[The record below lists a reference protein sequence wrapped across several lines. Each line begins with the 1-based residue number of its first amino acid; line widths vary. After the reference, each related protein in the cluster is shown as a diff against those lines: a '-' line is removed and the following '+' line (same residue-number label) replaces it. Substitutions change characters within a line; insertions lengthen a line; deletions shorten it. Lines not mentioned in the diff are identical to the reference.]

1 MPSRIGTVAPDF
13 ELPGTDGKTHRLS
26 DHRGL
31 RAVVLAW
38 FPKASTPG

>member
-1 MPSRIGTVAPDF
+1 MLPNVGAPAPDF

-26 DHRGL
+26 HHRGG

-38 FPKASTPG
+38 FPRASTPG